1 MSNFKIETQSA
12 VNELNKLI
20 DGLNK
25 LKTASN
31 KAGTGAVSDFKAL
44 KSYLLSTTTSY
55 NDIIQTMSKMST
67 AYNNLSKSQRSYV
80 TQAKNAKEANALLKD
95 EIKILVALLDIEEQ
109 KVKALTTAHANKT
122 KKLTEEEK
130 MTNALARA
138 EEKLAAMDSA
148 VFAQLIKVNQQ
159 MAIRTAEL
167 KKSMQPPKTI
177 VPALT
182 EEEKMLKKIA
192 VMKERLRL
200 ANTQE
205 YAELIKITQ
214 ALKAKNAELNKTVE
228 TQKKATS
235 GFGAMINSV
244 KSLIVAFGI
253 VGGIQLFANVVRD
266 TFNLIKDLDSLR
278 FSMEKITKTS
288 IDYSISNRFLMQLT
302 QDYGVALVA
311 TTERWI
317 KFLAAAKQ
325 SGITLRETENIFRSM
340 TKAGAVLGL
349 KTHELSGIYLA
360 LEQMLSKGKVTTEEL
375 RRQLGERLP
384 GAMGIMADSMGI
396 SIVQLD
402 KMLKKGQ
409 VLSAEVL
416 PAFADAVEIA
426 FGLESVEKVETLVS
440 AQERL
445 STAWSNF
452 VKAVITDSSLLQ
464 GAFDVISKSLTGM
477 ALFVNDDFLDDFMIV
492 KWTKEMGEDILK
504 DARELVDKRLGIQ
517 NWYLVQK
524 ELLNKKEAEIFEAE
538 KIKNNKTEVLRLQQQ
553 YADLFGELKKYNEEV
568 LNEQKNYAYANI
580 QGAEDEYKA
589 AQKALDDNLQAQ
601 KTSRDKYKKEV
612 WGMNIY
618 TNLFE
623 FVDAELETAEISKQ
637 EKGLREKLQLAEAY
651 YEVVKKLTEPNPDPL
666 SIDDPAGNSKIR
678 LKNLRDEKD
687 FEKEIQI
694 GKLKSVI
701 EFNQARIDSDDTYY
715 KEKMTLARENATTM
729 EDIYDLEAEIAIDA
743 VVWKIDEEKAINA
756 KAFAEGKIAVREYND
771 WLFDVN
777 ERRGEELILIEQELA
792 SKKFQNTLKLAK
804 EQLALQDD
812 GFSRETMNIKTKY
825 DLQISEENKFWDS
838 QTEAY
843 KKNEKNKEAHEE
855 RLRKIQHESTQEQ
868 LKLMLK
874 LLEMERDLMEANG
887 DNLDNINSKIAIL
900 KAGIKDFDPKDTL
913 RDLMQ
918 AEMQAIQDLLSML
931 DEFAQAVGDVF
942 DAISER
948 KIENIE
954 AEIQAESDK
963 YDKLIALEGNNKTAQ
978 LALEKEKA
986 DKLAILEKKKLKEE
1000 QKQAR
1005 IRKAFAV
1012 ADIATKLAQTIVAI
1026 RLAAMAQNAITPQA
1040 FGSVGAFFQAI
1051 QIPLAIATA
1060 VAQTAAVL
1068 AQPIPQ
1074 YADGG
1079 IIKKDHKGIIND
1091 AVAQEYVE
1099 RDNSILTTKNK
1110 NAIVNLKS
1118 GDIVHKD
1125 FDALQRNS
1133 MIMSGMLNG
1142 NSISEN
1148 DFNRLFDGIENSID
1162 KGFKKAKIQ
1171 NVIRIINKTSNNS
1184 STSRWN

>member
-1 MSNFKIETQSA
+1 MSNFKIETQNA
-12 VNELNKLI
+12 VNEINKLI
-20 DGLNK
+20 EGLNK

-31 KAGTGAVSDFKAL
+31 KAGTGTVNDFKAL
-44 KSYLLSTTTSY
+44 KSYLVSATTSY
-55 NDIIQTMSKMST
+55 NDIIQTMSKLST
-67 AYNNLSKSQRSYV
+67 AYGNLSKSQRSYI
-80 TQAKNAKEANALLKD
+80 TQAKNAKEANALLKN
-95 EIKILVALLDIEEQ
+95 EIAILVALLDVEQQ
-109 KVKALTTAHANKT
+109 KVNALTTAHANKT
-122 KKLTEEEK
+122 KKLTEAEK
-130 MTNALARA
+130 VTKALAVAQER
-138 EEKLAAMDSA
+138 LAVANSQEYAD
-148 VFAQLIKVNQQ
+148 LIR
-159 MAIRTAEL
+159 IRTALAQRNAEI
-167 KKSMQPPKTI
+167 KKASTPPKA
-177 VPALT
+177 VVQALT
-182 EEEKMLKKIA
+182 EEEKMLKKIE

-200 ANTQE
+200 ASTKE
-205 YAELIKITQ
+205 YAELMKITQ

-228 TQKKATS
+228 TSKKATS
-235 GFGAMINSV
+235 GFGAMLNSV
-244 KSLIVAFGI
+244 KSLVLAFGV

-278 FSMEKITKTS
+278 YSMEKITQTT
-288 IDYSISNRFLMQLT
+288 IDYAISNRFLMQLT

-325 SGITLRETENIFRSM
+325 SGMTLRETENIFRSM

-384 GAMGIMADSMGI
+384 GAMGIMANSMGI
-396 SIVQLD
+396 TIVQLD

-416 PAFADAVEIA
+416 PAFADAVELA

-445 STAWSNF
+445 STAWANF

-464 GAFDVISKSLTGM
+464 GAFDIISKSLTGM

-492 KWTKEMGEDILK
+492 KWAKEMGADILK
-504 DARELVDKRLGIQ
+504 EAQDVVDKRLGIQ
-517 NWYLVQK
+517 NWYITQK
-524 ELLNKKEAEIFEAE
+524 ELLNKKEKEIFEAQ
-538 KIKNNKTEVLRLQQQ
+538 KIKDNKPEVLRLQQQ
-553 YADLFGELKKYNEEV
+553 YSEMFGELKKYNEMV
-568 LNEQKNYAYANI
+568 LNEQKEYAYKNI

-589 AQKALDDNLQAQ
+589 AQKALEDNLQSQ
-601 KTSRDKYKKEV
+601 KTARDKYKKDV
-612 WGMNIY
+612 WGMQIY
-618 TNLFE
+618 TNLFD
-623 FVDAELETAEISKQ
+623 FKNAELESATIKEQ
-637 EKGLREKLQLAEAY
+637 EEGLRQKLQLAEAY
-651 YEVVKKLTEPNPDPL
+651 YEVVKKLVEPNPDPL
-666 SIDDPAGNSKIR
+666 KIDDDADKSKIR

-687 FEKEIQI
+687 YEKEIQI

-701 EFNQARIDSDDTYY
+701 EFNESRIDSENTYY
-715 KEKMTLARENATTM
+715 EEKIKLARENSATM
-729 EDIYDLEAEIAIDA
+729 NDIYDLEAEIAIDA

-756 KAFAEGKIAVREYND
+756 KAFKEGKIATREYNE

-777 ERRGEELILIEQELA
+777 ERRAEQLILIEQELA

-804 EQLALQDD
+804 EELALKDT
-812 GFSRETMNIKTKY
+812 GFTRETMNIKTKY
-825 DLQISEENKFWDS
+825 DLQIAEENAFWDS
-838 QTEAY
+838 QTEGF
-843 KKNEKNKEAHEE
+843 KKSEKNKEAHEE

-868 LKLMLK
+868 LKMMLK
-874 LLEMERDLMEANG
+874 LLEMEKAILEANG

-900 KAGIKDFDPKDTL
+900 KAGIKDFDPKDTWK
-913 RDLMQ
+913 DLYT
-918 AEMQAIQDLLSML
+918 AEMNALSDLLDML
-931 DEFAQAVGDVF
+931 NEFAQSVGDVF

-948 KIENIE
+948 KIANIE
-954 AEIQAESDK
+954 AEINAESEK

-986 DKLAILEKKKLKEE
+986 DKLAVLEKKKLKEE

-1012 ADIATKLAQTIVAI
+1012 ADIATKLAQTLVAI
-1026 RLAAMAQNAITPQA
+1026 QLTAATIDAASLGTL
-1040 FGSVGAFFQAI
+1040 GKFFLAI
-1051 QIPLAIATA
+1051 QTPLAIATA
-1060 VAQTAAVL
+1060 VAQTASVL

-1074 YADGG
+1074 YAQGG
-1079 IIKKDHKGIIND
+1079 IIKKDHKGMIND

-1099 RDNSILTTKNK
+1099 RDNSILTTKNR
-1110 NAIVNLKS
+1110 NAIVNLKA
-1118 GDIVHKD
+1118 GDVVHKD

-1142 NSISEN
+1142 NNISEN

-1171 NVIRIINKTSNNS
+1171 NVIRIINKTSNRDSN
-1184 STSRWN
+1184 SRWN